1 MLSLLRSLLP
11 ASAARVLWVGPD
23 PDGTARELAA
33 AGREVTMGEIPVA
46 TVPEARRYDAL
57 ILSAGIGPQDGG
69 PGARLT
75 AVRNLLADEGRL
87 LLVAPGAGATP
98 AGSAAP
104 AASAG
109 DLVVALSEAG
119 FVLLKEENESA
130 GAGRVVLAA
139 RRDPF
144 VVRAYREGDEAG
156 ILALFR
162 TSFQVDRSPERWR
175 WEYRENP
182 YGDLRI
188 TEAFA
193 PDGSLVAH
201 YAGYPVFFV
210 GEVAGAPRRL
220 AALQIGDTM
229 TAAAFR
235 HLGRGPT
242 SLLGRSVRHFY
253 ARYCAGRI
261 AFNYGFNTGNIQRF
275 SMRFV
280 RAERLEDCPY
290 RVREVG
296 RPLPEPR
303 GLARLGWRVERIR
316 HFDARFDELF
326 ARVRGAYG
334 LLVERDARYLEWR
347 YATCPGTEY
356 FAYALFRFGRLA
368 GWSVFRQKG
377 DCLVWGDAL
386 VDPRHRRGLGLLL
399 AHALAL
405 PEHQET
411 RLIEGWLTT
420 RPAWWDETVTALGF
434 ESRPEPQELGLVYV
448 PFEHDPGDDF
458 RRHLYYTWGDS
469 DLF

>member
-11 ASAARVLWVGPD
+11 ATAARVLWAGPD

-33 AGREVTMGEIPVA
+33 AGREVTVGEIPVA
-46 TVPEARRYDAL
+46 AVPEARRYDAL
-57 ILSAGIGPQDGG
+57 ILAAGIGPQDGD
-69 PGARLT
+69 PGALLT
-75 AVRNLLADEGRL
+75 TARNLLADEGRL
-87 LLVAPGAGATP
+87 LLLLTPGAGA
-98 AGSAAP
+98 AP
-104 AASAG
+104 AG

-119 FVLLKEENESA
+119 FVLLKEESESA

-182 YGDLRI
+182 YGELRI

-210 GEVAGAPRRL
+210 GEIGGEPRRF

-253 ARYCAGRI
+253 ARYCAGRV

-290 RVREVG
+290 RVREIAL
-296 RPLPEPR
+296 PLPEPR
-303 GLARLGWRVERIR
+303 GLARLGWRVERIH

-334 LLVERDARYLEWR
+334 LLIERDARYLEWR

-377 DCLVWGDAL
+377 DRLVWGDAL
-386 VDPRHRRGLGLLL
+386 INPRHRRGLGLLL
-399 AHALAL
+399 AGVLAL
-405 PEHQET
+405 PEHRET
-411 RLIEGWLTT
+411 QVIEGWLTT

-434 ESRPEPQELGLVYV
+434 ERRPEPQELGLVYV
-448 PFEHDPGDDF
+448 PFEHDPGEDF
-458 RRHLYYTWGDS
+458 RRGLYYTWGDS